1 MSGAEVVGLIS
12 AIIGIIDATLK
23 VYSAARDAQGLPDEF
38 RVVTERLPLVKNT
51 LQVAEKG
58 LEKNP
63 DQDSIAAMKG
73 LLKGCEG
80 RALSL
85 EKIFKVVMP
94 PESASKLQRIW
105 AAVGTLRKRKDV
117 ETLMK
122 DILADI
128 ELMASNHTLTA
139 TTRTKVVE
147 IIQEKSAPAQ
157 PAAISNNNDGPGM
170 QNIHLGT
177 GDQNINTGSGPQFN
191 RGTFS
196 GNVNFYSPNQPAD
209 SRT

>member
-1 MSGAEVVGLIS
+1 MSGAEVIGLIS
-12 AIIGIIDATLK
+12 AVVGIIDATLK
-23 VYSAARDAQGLPDEF
+23 IYNAARDAQGLPDEF
-38 RVVTERLPLVKNT
+38 RVVAERLPLVKNT
-51 LQVAEKG
+51 LQVARDGVED
-58 LEKNP
+58 NP
-63 DQDSIAAMKG
+63 DQDSVTSMKG

-94 PESASKLQRIW
+94 PESATKMQRLC
-105 AAVGTLRKRKDV
+105 AALGTLRKKKDV

-139 TTRTKVVE
+139 PTRTKVVE
-147 IIQEKSAPAQ
+147 IIHERSAPAQ
-157 PAAISNNNDGPGM
+157 PATTSNTATNNGPGM
-170 QNIHLGT
+170 QNLHLGR

-196 GNVNFYSPNQPAD
+196 GNVHFSSPSQ
-209 SRT
+209 